1 MVARHQP
8 SIGQGLWNHN
18 DEIYWQRCTQLLTS
32 TNFNHNIHFL
42 PQTSWQFYP
51 QNPRDKCI
59 SGVENKTTNK
69 AEAYQ
74 TSKIEFFAKIVNGW
88 KLKANFWRFLHTII
102 TVKRYI
108 SEARRNL
115 IIRQKISTTFHA
127 FQNKYSSSL
136 LVVTMAN
143 SAIWFVKKP

>member
-51 QNPRDKCI
+51 PNPRGKCI
-59 SGVENKTTNK
+59 SGVENRTTNK
-69 AEAYQ
+69 AESYQ
-74 TSKIEFFAKIVNGW
+74 TSKIEFFVKIVNGW
-88 KLKANFWRFLHTII
+88 KLKANFWRFPSRH
-102 TVKRYI
+102 YYC
-108 SEARRNL
+108 
-115 IIRQKISTTFHA
+115 QKIYIWS
-127 FQNKYSSSL
+127 NKKFNN
-136 LVVTMAN
+136 M
-143 SAIWFVKKP
+143 KKILYNFSCFPK